1 MKESAFARTL
11 REKLSPIGHWTRIE
25 NVAGA
30 GIPDVNWYPGI
41 DVWIELK
48 ATKTQQVLFQ
58 ASQIS
63 WAKHRHKRGGKVWVM
78 IRTEKE
84 IILTDSRAVYD
95 KCQYTTSNKPSLN
108 VNTAKMFG
116 VTFTKPFNWPNMIG
130 ILLDDV
136 QFATLMGDVLEH

>member
-11 REKLSPIGHWTRIE
+11 REKLSPMGHWTRIE

-30 GIPDVNWYPGI
+30 GIPDVNWYPGQ

-48 ATKTQQVLFQ
+48 TTKTNQVMFQ
-58 ASQIS
+58 SSQIS
-63 WAKHRHKRGGKVWVM
+63 WARHRHKRGGKIWLM

-84 IILTDSRAVYD
+84 IVLTDSRAVYE

-108 VNTAKMFG
+108 INIAKQFG
-116 VTFTKPFNWPNMIG
+116 VTFTSSFDWQRI
-130 ILLDDV
+130 ISVLLDDV
-136 QFATLMGDVLEH
+136 QFATIMGDVL

>member
-1 MKESAFARTL
+1 MKESAFARKL

-30 GIPDVNWYPGI
+30 GIPDVNWYPGQ

-48 ATKTQQVLFQ
+48 TTKTNQVMFQ
-58 ASQIS
+58 SSQIS
-63 WAKHRHKRGGKVWVM
+63 WARHRHKRGGKVWLM

-108 VNTAKMFG
+108 INTAKIFG
-116 VTFTKPFNWPNMIG
+116 VTFTKPFNWKTMIS
-130 ILLDDV
+130 ILLNDV
-136 QFATLMGDVLEH
+136 QFSTVMGDIL